1 MSNENGLSLSL
12 YEMNKSVITKLP
24 VYTDDQIKQL
34 QATLDAW
41 DNTNYNYYM
50 LLCNEARYY
59 TVFHRTL
66 SMISSFTTLGEAVIK
81 LLLEADYTIH
91 EETEYP
97 DRFEIWVK
105 KDDET
110 YVFILFPYD
119 EGVVN
124 YG

>member
-97 DRFEIWVK
+97 DRFEIWIK
-105 KDDET
+105 KDNET

>member
-1 MSNENGLSLSL
+1 MSSENGISLSL
-12 YEMNKSVITKLP
+12 YEMNKSVIAQLP
-24 VYTDDQIKQL
+24 AYTNDQIKTL
-34 QATLDAW
+34 QETLNKW
-41 DNTNYNYYM
+41 DNTNYYYYM
-50 LLCNEARYY
+50 LLCNEAKYY
-59 TVFHRTL
+59 TVFHKTL
-66 SMISSFTTLGEAVIK
+66 PMIASFSTLGEATIK
-81 LLLEADYTIH
+81 LLLEAQYTIH

-119 EGVVN
+119 KGVVN